1 LGPSAKVGSFAS
13 GIPSANGLHLVNHAS
28 LPQGQLVYAIG
39 DIHGRADL
47 LTLLLAEIASD
58 AARATKAGRRT
69 LVFLGDYID
78 RGPDSRRVVDMA
90 LNELPRGFDAH
101 FLKGNHEAI
110 MLGFL
115 DDPTYLDHWLAN
127 GAGATFQSYGIDVAE
142 LSRKGAPQE
151 AWRRALLASLPET
164 HRDFFEALEL
174 AVSFGDYFFV
184 HAGVRPGIP
193 LEAQDPLDMVWIRDP
208 FLQSEEDF
216 GKIVVHGHTP
226 GRVPV
231 IRANRIG
238 IDTGAVFTDRLTA
251 LRLEDGSRR
260 LMQVDG

>member
-1 LGPSAKVGSFAS
+1 
-13 GIPSANGLHLVNHAS
+13 

-47 LTLLLAEIASD
+47 LALLLAEIESD
-58 AARATKAGRRT
+58 SARSKDAKRRT

-78 RGPDSRRVVDMA
+78 RGHDSRRVVDMV
-90 LNELPRGFDAH
+90 LDDLPAGFDAH

-110 MLGFL
+110 MLDFL
-115 DDPTYLDHWLAN
+115 DDPSYLGHWLAN
-127 GAGATFQSYGIDVAE
+127 GADATFRSYGLDVAE
-142 LSRKGAPQE
+142 LVGRGAAPE
-151 AWRRALLASLPET
+151 VWRRAFLASLPET

-184 HAGVRPGIP
+184 HAGVRPGVP
-193 LEAQDPLDMVWIRDP
+193 LEAQDPNDMIWIRGP
-208 FLQSEEDF
+208 FLQSEDDF

-226 GRVPV
+226 AREPV

-251 LRLEDGSRR
+251 LRLENGSRR
-260 LMQVDG
+260 LMQVDA

>member
-1 LGPSAKVGSFAS
+1 M
-13 GIPSANGLHLVNHAS
+13 
-28 LPQGQLVYAIG
+28 PQGQLVYAIG

-47 LTLLLAEIASD
+47 LASLLAVIISD
-58 AARATKAGRRT
+58 AAKGAERRT

-78 RGPDSRRVVDMA
+78 RGHDSRRVVDM
-90 LNELPRGFDAH
+90 LLSNLPQGFDVH

-110 MLGFL
+110 MLDFL
-115 DDPTYLDHWLAN
+115 QDPSYLGQWLAN
-127 GAGATFQSYGIDVAE
+127 GADATFRSYGMDVAE
-142 LSRKGAPQE
+142 LINKGAAPE
-151 AWRRALLASLPET
+151 TWRQAFLASLPEA
-164 HRDFFEALEL
+164 HRDFFETLEL

-184 HAGVRPGIP
+184 HAGVRPGVP
-193 LEAQDPLDMVWIRDP
+193 LEAQDPADLIWIRGP

-226 GRVPV
+226 RATPE

-260 LMQVDG
+260 LLQVDA

>member
-1 LGPSAKVGSFAS
+1 M
-13 GIPSANGLHLVNHAS
+13 
-28 LPQGQLVYAIG
+28 PQGQLVYAIG

-47 LTLLLAEIASD
+47 LALLLAEIESD
-58 AARATKAGRRT
+58 SARSKDAKRRT

-78 RGPDSRRVVDMA
+78 RGHDSRRVVDMV
-90 LNELPRGFDAH
+90 LDDLPAGFDAH

-110 MLGFL
+110 MLDFL
-115 DDPTYLDHWLAN
+115 DDPSYLGHWLAN
-127 GAGATFQSYGIDVAE
+127 GADATFRSYGLDVAE
-142 LSRKGAPQE
+142 LVGRGAAPE
-151 AWRRALLASLPET
+151 VWRRAFLASLPET

-184 HAGVRPGIP
+184 HAGVRPGVP
-193 LEAQDPLDMVWIRDP
+193 LEAQDPNDMIWIRGP
-208 FLQSEEDF
+208 FLQSEDDF

-226 GRVPV
+226 GRDPV

-251 LRLEDGSRR
+251 LRLENGSWR
-260 LMQVDG
+260 LMQVDA

>member
-1 LGPSAKVGSFAS
+1 
-13 GIPSANGLHLVNHAS
+13 

-47 LTLLLAEIASD
+47 LALLLAEIESD
-58 AARATKAGRRT
+58 SARSKDAKRRT

-78 RGPDSRRVVDMA
+78 RGHDSRRVVDMV
-90 LNELPRGFDAH
+90 LDDLPAGFDAH

-110 MLGFL
+110 MLDFL
-115 DDPTYLDHWLAN
+115 DDPSYLGHWLAN
-127 GAGATFQSYGIDVAE
+127 GADATFRSYGLDVAE
-142 LSRKGAPQE
+142 LVGRGAAPE
-151 AWRRALLASLPET
+151 VWRRAFLASLPET

-184 HAGVRPGIP
+184 HAGVRPGVP
-193 LEAQDPLDMVWIRDP
+193 LEAQDPNDMIWIRGP
-208 FLQSEEDF
+208 FLQSEDDF

-226 GRVPV
+226 GRDPV

-251 LRLEDGSRR
+251 LRLENGSWR
-260 LMQVDG
+260 LMQVDA

>member
-1 LGPSAKVGSFAS
+1 L
-13 GIPSANGLHLVNHAS
+13 NHPS

-47 LTLLLAEIASD
+47 LALLLAEIESD
-58 AARATKAGRRT
+58 SARSKDAKRRT

-78 RGPDSRRVVDMA
+78 RGHDSRRVVDMV
-90 LNELPRGFDAH
+90 LDDLPAGFDAH

-110 MLGFL
+110 MLDFL
-115 DDPTYLDHWLAN
+115 DDPSYLGHWLAN
-127 GAGATFQSYGIDVAE
+127 GADATFRSYGLDVAE
-142 LSRKGAPQE
+142 LVGRGAAPE
-151 AWRRALLASLPET
+151 VWRRAFLASLPET

-184 HAGVRPGIP
+184 HAGVRPGVP
-193 LEAQDPLDMVWIRDP
+193 LEAQDPNDMIWIRGP
-208 FLQSEEDF
+208 FLQSEDDF

-226 GRVPV
+226 GRDPV

-251 LRLEDGSRR
+251 LRLENGSRR
-260 LMQVDG
+260 LMQVDA

>member
-1 LGPSAKVGSFAS
+1 
-13 GIPSANGLHLVNHAS
+13 

-47 LTLLLAEIASD
+47 LALLLAEIESD
-58 AARATKAGRRT
+58 SARSKDAKRRT

-78 RGPDSRRVVDMA
+78 RGHDSRRVVDMV
-90 LNELPRGFDAH
+90 LDDLPAGFDAH

-110 MLGFL
+110 MLDFL
-115 DDPTYLDHWLAN
+115 DDPSYLGHWLAN
-127 GAGATFQSYGIDVAE
+127 GADATFRSYGLDVAE
-142 LSRKGAPQE
+142 LVGRGAAPE
-151 AWRRALLASLPET
+151 VWRRAFLASLPET

-184 HAGVRPGIP
+184 HAGVRPGVP
-193 LEAQDPLDMVWIRDP
+193 LEAQDPNDMIWIRGP
-208 FLQSEEDF
+208 FLQSEDDF

-226 GRVPV
+226 GRDPV

-251 LRLEDGSRR
+251 LRLENGSRR
-260 LMQVDG
+260 LMQVDA

>member
-1 LGPSAKVGSFAS
+1 M
-13 GIPSANGLHLVNHAS
+13 
-28 LPQGQLVYAIG
+28 PQGQLVYAIG

-47 LTLLLAEIASD
+47 LALLLAEIESD
-58 AARATKAGRRT
+58 SARSKDAKRRT

-78 RGPDSRRVVDMA
+78 RGHDSRRVVDMV
-90 LNELPRGFDAH
+90 LDDLPAGCDAH

-110 MLGFL
+110 MLDFL
-115 DDPTYLDHWLAN
+115 DDPSYLGHWLAN
-127 GAGATFQSYGIDVAE
+127 GADATFRSYGLDVAE
-142 LSRKGAPQE
+142 LVGRGAAPE
-151 AWRRALLASLPET
+151 VWRRAFLASLPET

-184 HAGVRPGIP
+184 HAGVRPGVP
-193 LEAQDPLDMVWIRDP
+193 LEAQDPNDMIWIRGP
-208 FLQSEEDF
+208 FLQSEDDF

-226 GRVPV
+226 GRDPV

-251 LRLEDGSRR
+251 LRLENGSRR
-260 LMQVDG
+260 LMQVDA

>member
-1 LGPSAKVGSFAS
+1 MHAL
-13 GIPSANGLHLVNHAS
+13 NHPS

-47 LTLLLAEIASD
+47 LALLLAEIESD
-58 AARATKAGRRT
+58 SARSKDAKRRT

-78 RGPDSRRVVDMA
+78 RGHDSRRVVDMV
-90 LNELPRGFDAH
+90 LDDLPAGFDAH

-110 MLGFL
+110 MLDFL
-115 DDPTYLDHWLAN
+115 DDPSYLGHWLAN
-127 GAGATFQSYGIDVAE
+127 GADATFRSYGLDVAE
-142 LSRKGAPQE
+142 LVGRGAAPE
-151 AWRRALLASLPET
+151 VWRRAFLASLPET

-184 HAGVRPGIP
+184 HAGVRPGVP
-193 LEAQDPLDMVWIRDP
+193 LEAQDPNDMIWIRGP
-208 FLQSEEDF
+208 FLQSEDDF

-226 GRVPV
+226 GRDPV

-251 LRLEDGSRR
+251 LRLENGSRR
-260 LMQVDG
+260 LMQVDA

>member
-1 LGPSAKVGSFAS
+1 
-13 GIPSANGLHLVNHAS
+13 

-47 LTLLLAEIASD
+47 LALLLAEIESD
-58 AARATKAGRRT
+58 SARSKDAKRRT

-78 RGPDSRRVVDMA
+78 RGHDSRRVVDMV
-90 LNELPRGFDAH
+90 LDDLPAGFDAH

-110 MLGFL
+110 MLDFL
-115 DDPTYLDHWLAN
+115 DDPSYLGHWLAN
-127 GAGATFQSYGIDVAE
+127 GADATFRSYGLDVAE
-142 LSRKGAPQE
+142 LVGRGAAPE
-151 AWRRALLASLPET
+151 VWRRAFLASLPET

-184 HAGVRPGIP
+184 HAGVRPGVP
-193 LEAQDPLDMVWIRDP
+193 LEAQDPNDMIWIRGP
-208 FLQSEEDF
+208 FLQSEDDF

-226 GRVPV
+226 GRDPV

-238 IDTGAVFTDRLTA
+238 IDTGAVYTDRLTA
-251 LRLEDGSRR
+251 LRLENGSRR
-260 LMQVDG
+260 LMQVDA

>member
-1 LGPSAKVGSFAS
+1 M
-13 GIPSANGLHLVNHAS
+13 
-28 LPQGQLVYAIG
+28 PQGQLVYAIG

-47 LTLLLAEIASD
+47 LALLLAEIESD
-58 AARATKAGRRT
+58 SARSKDAKRRT

-78 RGPDSRRVVDMA
+78 RGHDSRRVVDMV
-90 LNELPRGFDAH
+90 LDDLPAGFDAH

-110 MLGFL
+110 MLDFL
-115 DDPTYLDHWLAN
+115 DDPSYLGHWLAN
-127 GAGATFQSYGIDVAE
+127 GADATFRSYGLDVAE
-142 LSRKGAPQE
+142 LVGRGAAPE
-151 AWRRALLASLPET
+151 VWRRAFLASLPET

-184 HAGVRPGIP
+184 HAGVRPGVP
-193 LEAQDPLDMVWIRDP
+193 LEAQDPNDMIWIRGP
-208 FLQSEEDF
+208 FLQSEDDF

-226 GRVPV
+226 GRDPV

-251 LRLEDGSRR
+251 LRLENGSRR
-260 LMQVDG
+260 LMQVDA

>member
-1 LGPSAKVGSFAS
+1 M
-13 GIPSANGLHLVNHAS
+13 NHPS

-47 LTLLLAEIASD
+47 LALLLAEIESD
-58 AARATKAGRRT
+58 SARSKDAKRRT

-78 RGPDSRRVVDMA
+78 RGHDSRRVVDMV
-90 LNELPRGFDAH
+90 LDDLPAGFDAH

-110 MLGFL
+110 MLDFL
-115 DDPTYLDHWLAN
+115 DDPSYLGHWLAN
-127 GAGATFQSYGIDVAE
+127 GADATFRSYGLDVAE
-142 LSRKGAPQE
+142 LVGRGAAPE
-151 AWRRALLASLPET
+151 VWRRAFLASLPET

-184 HAGVRPGIP
+184 HAGVRPGVP
-193 LEAQDPLDMVWIRDP
+193 LEAQDPNDMIWIRGP
-208 FLQSEEDF
+208 FLESEDDF

-226 GRVPV
+226 GRDPV

-251 LRLEDGSRR
+251 LRLENGSRR
-260 LMQVDG
+260 LMQVDA